1 MKKISKI
8 LIAAGAL
15 LCTILALSCVAYY
28 VGAMIFGLF
37 DANMFSYLALDGD
50 SFIVNAMFLVNYL
63 VSGFG
68 CLGIPV
74 LAAGLALDGF
84 LSDETDIIKKI
95 SKVCCSVGA
104 VLCVLLL
111 AAIFVGGNLF
121 GVRLDLEYYFDRCP
135 IIAIVQII
143 NSLALLT
150 GALGVPMLGIGAVGK
165 AVCELGLFNK
175 KTQPEATEE

>member
-1 MKKISKI
+1 MKKISKM

-37 DANMFSYLALDGD
+37 DANMFYYLALEGD

-121 GVRLDLEYYFDRCP
+121 GVRLDFDYFGRYP

-165 AVCELGLFNK
+165 VVCELGLFNK
-175 KTQPEATEE
+175 KAQPEATEE